1 MSISRED
8 LLQDYVDFSYVA
20 NAPSQ
25 CSSLLLVAQKI

>member
-1 MSISRED
+1 MNISGED

-25 CSSLLLVAQKI
+25 WNRLL